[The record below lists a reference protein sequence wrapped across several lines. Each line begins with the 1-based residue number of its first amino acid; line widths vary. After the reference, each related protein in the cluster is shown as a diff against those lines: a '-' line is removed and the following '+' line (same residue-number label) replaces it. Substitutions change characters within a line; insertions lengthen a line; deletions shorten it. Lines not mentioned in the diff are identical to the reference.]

1 MDAANE
7 RCHAM
12 NYRHVY
18 HAGNFADV
26 VKHAILSRI
35 VEYLKRKDKAFRV
48 IDTHAGIGLYDLT
61 SDAAQKTGEWRG
73 GIGRVIE
80 ASIEPAAAAAL
91 LSPYLD
97 AVRAFNPEGGVR
109 FYPGSPKLA
118 RQLLRPQ
125 DRLTAIELHPADA
138 ATLKDAFAGDF
149 QTRVIELDGWLAL
162 GAQLPPK
169 EKRGL
174 VLIDPPFEET
184 GEFDRIAQR
193 LAKAYRRWPGGV
205 YAVWYPI
212 KDRAAVERFR
222 EGFRAGGM
230 PKVLDVSLTIRGAGA
245 TETPRLDGTGMLIV
259 NPPFPLRAEL
269 DIMLPALTRL
279 LADGPG
285 AAWRVEELAGEAV
298 ET

>member
-1 MDAANE
+1 
-7 RCHAM
+7 M
-12 NYRHVY
+12 NYRHIY

-26 VKHAILSRI
+26 VKHAILVHI

-48 IDTHAGIGLYDLT
+48 IDTHAGIGLYDLS

-73 GIGRVIE
+73 GVGRVIDATLAPE
-80 ASIEPAAAAAL
+80 AAAL
-91 LSPYLD
+91 LGPYLD

-109 FYPGSPKLA
+109 FYPGSPKIV
-118 RQLLRPQ
+118 RRLLRPQ

-138 ATLKDAFAGDF
+138 ATLKEGFSGDF
-149 QTRVIELDGWLAL
+149 QARVIELDGWLAL

-184 GEFDRIAQR
+184 GEFERIAKK

-222 EGFRAGGM
+222 DGFRTGGI
-230 PKVLDVSLTIRGAGA
+230 PKVLDVALTIRGAG
-245 TETPRLDGTGMLIV
+245 ETPRLDGTGILII
-259 NPPFPLRAEL
+259 NPPFPLAGEL
-269 DIMLPALTRL
+269 AVMLPELTRL
-279 LADGPG
+279 LADGAG